1 MAAIQPVSND
11 AACFERRLK
20 AEFRQSIERFMVVGI
35 ARKCQRRTLGLRLLF
50 EQPSVVMLHLVQM
63 IEKHG
68 RKCISV
74 LKSEKARKTLEL
86 CAIRRQALRLLV
98 IHHLQA
104 MFDNAQESVGSLHG
118 VARLDV
124 DPFVRTKLVE
134 RCQGVAVAKIRIA
147 AARDQLLRLCKKLNL
162 TDATPTELD
171 VVPLDRNFTMTAIG
185 VDLPLHGVNVGKR
198 AEVEV
203 FSPHKRCQFVKD
215 FFASPNISSARA
227 RLYHGGAFPV
237 LSNTLVV

>member
-11 AACFERRLK
+11 AGCFERRLK

-86 CAIRRQALRLLV
+86 SR
-98 IHHLQA
+98 
-104 MFDNAQESVGSLHG
+104 SGG
-118 VARLDV
+118 
-124 DPFVRTKLVE
+124 
-134 RCQGVAVAKIRIA
+134 
-147 AARDQLLRLCKKLNL
+147 RLC
-162 TDATPTELD
+162 
-171 VVPLDRNFTMTAIG
+171 VCSSFTIC
-185 VDLPLHGVNVGKR
+185 
-198 AEVEV
+198 
-203 FSPHKRCQFVKD
+203 KRCSTTRKN
-215 FFASPNISSARA
+215 P
-227 RLYHGGAFPV
+227 
-237 LSNTLVV
+237 